1 MAHQSPHAWLEVA
14 TVQPAVEIMESGAGL
29 GKSLDNAGACKSSH
43 PIMSVGI
50 PDILVDLPPQASRLG
65 PGGQPRPHQA
75 YRVRQNSDPDEAFT
89 LCQRMYP
96 LLDAYTSTSNPIN
109 SISPASHGLLAA
121 EEGNIGVRPRD
132 VEAMQDPADNTL
144 GESHPVQAPPSGN
157 LPLPHRHYAMDR
169 DNYLPHGPLLDP
181 VYRDGRLNYDGNPY
195 HLGGWYKPS
204 GRGPGVHYGCY
215 LPPFIVPLPLT
226 SHHYMNMYAND
237 APYGDPTMHP
247 QPSIIGCGNY
257 TNPQPPFRPAHMAKY
272 GETGGGHD
280 PLHGEIQ
287 PLSPGTEA
295 APNAQPSTGTHHTH
309 PDGIAKRPDQSIL
322 K

>member
-1 MAHQSPHAWLEVA
+1 MAHQSPHAWSEVA
-14 TVQPAVEIMESGAGL
+14 TVQPAVEITESGAGL

-50 PDILVDLPPQASRLG
+50 PDIDILVDLPPQASRLG
-65 PGGQPRPHQA
+65 PGGRPRPHQA
-75 YRVRQNSDPDEAFT
+75 YRVGQNSDLDEAFT

-121 EEGNIGVRPRD
+121 EEGNIGICPRD

-169 DNYLPHGPLLDP
+169 DNYLPHSPLLDP

-237 APYGDPTMHP
+237 VPYGDPTMHP
-247 QPSIIGCGNY
+247 QPSTIG
-257 TNPQPPFRPAHMAKY
+257 
-272 GETGGGHD
+272 
-280 PLHGEIQ
+280 
-287 PLSPGTEA
+287 
-295 APNAQPSTGTHHTH
+295 
-309 PDGIAKRPDQSIL
+309 
-322 K
+322 